1 MQATF
6 RIARIRGIDVGIH
19 YSWFIV
25 VVLFTVIFAE
35 SQYPDMYEDW
45 SEFEYWSVA
54 LASVLLLFLSVLLH
68 EFGHALVAQRRGVP
82 VRSIT
87 LFIFGG
93 VAGLA
98 RESDESGDEFLIA
111 IAGPAV
117 SVGLAGM
124 FGLLW
129 LVFSSASEQLS
140 ALLGYLAYVNILLVA
155 FNMIPGFP
163 LDGGRVLRS
172 VIWKATGDMRR
183 ATRIVAAIGVG
194 IGTLF
199 IAGGLILV
207 VTGYLVNGIWAIAIG
222 WFLQSAAEQ
231 SRSAVEQEHLLRDV
245 LTRDLMNPD
254 PVTVTRDVDLETL
267 AEDYVL
273 RRNARGLLVVEDG
286 KLLGIV
292 TTTDLRKVP
301 REQWSQRRAGDV
313 MTPADRLRYLE
324 LDAPVSKAIELMLE
338 GDFHQMP
345 VMSDGRLVGLLSR
358 FELMRYFQTRS
369 ELGLGR

>member
-1 MQATF
+1 
-6 RIARIRGIDVGIH
+6 
-19 YSWFIV
+19 
-25 VVLFTVIFAE
+25 
-35 SQYPDMYEDW
+35 
-45 SEFEYWSVA
+45 
-54 LASVLLLFLSVLLH
+54 
-68 EFGHALVAQRRGVP
+68 
-82 VRSIT
+82 
-87 LFIFGG
+87 
-93 VAGLA
+93 
-98 RESDESGDEFLIA
+98 
-111 IAGPAV
+111 
-117 SVGLAGM
+117 
-124 FGLLW
+124 
-129 LVFSSASEQLS
+129 
-140 ALLGYLAYVNILLVA
+140 
-155 FNMIPGFP
+155 
-163 LDGGRVLRS
+163 
-172 VIWKATGDMRR
+172 
-183 ATRIVAAIGVG
+183 
-194 IGTLF
+194 
-199 IAGGLILV
+199 
-207 VTGYLVNGIWAIAIG
+207 
-222 WFLQSAAEQ
+222 
-231 SRSAVEQEHLLRDV
+231 
-245 LTRDLMNPD
+245 MNPD